1 MRVQFDPRNPQQLGG
16 HPAAGGDDIR
26 HHKVRRQLPELRK
39 IQHRHPRSPLVDLGA
54 GIPVVVVCGG
64 VEPGQFDGVDAA
76 GAGGCE
82 PFGAGEQ
89 GRRVARC
96 RKTPAQ
102 RDRRKRVPGVWSG
115 DHGNAHRPTLPQP
128 ASSTLGCMSEQTTV
142 ENAHTVERFL
152 YALQASDLDAAG
164 PLLAADLF
172 YQNVGLPTIHGRKR
186 AMKLFSSLGGSSAFE
201 VKIHRIA
208 ADGAAVLTERTDAL
222 IFGPLRLQF
231 WVCGVFEVH
240 DGEITLW
247 RDYFDFFDMFKAT
260 LRGLAG
266 LLVPSLKASF

>member
-1 MRVQFDPRNPQQLGG
+1 
-16 HPAAGGDDIR
+16 
-26 HHKVRRQLPELRK
+26 
-39 IQHRHPRSPLVDLGA
+39 
-54 GIPVVVVCGG
+54 
-64 VEPGQFDGVDAA
+64 
-76 GAGGCE
+76 
-82 PFGAGEQ
+82 
-89 GRRVARC
+89 
-96 RKTPAQ
+96 
-102 RDRRKRVPGVWSG
+102 
-115 DHGNAHRPTLPQP
+115 
-128 ASSTLGCMSEQTTV
+128 MSEQTTV

-152 YALQASDLDAAG
+152 YALQDSDLDAAG
-164 PLLAADLF
+164 PLLAEDLV

-240 DGEITLW
+240 DGRITLW

-260 LRGLAG
+260 VRGLAG
-266 LLVPSLKASF
+266 LAFPSLRATF